1 MPFGA
6 FLAFC
11 AVVLL
16 AASAPVQATIVIF
29 GHHQGLSGQSIA
41 RPGAEVPVYSVRL
54 VNDGNSTLQS
64 IALTLSDLSTP
75 TGIGASAFA
84 QLRLYRSADATF
96 DAGSDSLLGT
106 QNSVALGSPSTIS
119 LDAPLNWNSSFPYF
133 IATLT
138 LSTTHVDEVGTN
150 KDAFRVGSAA
160 GAIATSSGAI
170 GGEIVA
176 DNANSVSI
184 DVVAT
189 QVAFATQPVDA
200 TASNGDVVSGR
211 AFATQPVLEARDAY
225 GNVDVDASGSAS
237 IGVGSGSGSV
247 SLSGS
252 TGVNWTAGRA
262 PFTNLAVTT
271 ASDAASFTL
280 SATSSGLTSA
290 TSRSLVADIVA
301 TQMVFTAQPTHGGVA
316 NGDVLSGVAFQ
327 TQPVVSAQDAD
338 GRVDTDFND
347 AITLTTSA
355 PGTLSGT
362 TTRSASSGVATFTD
376 ITYTATVDQQS
387 FALLADDLPGGS
399 GGDLPSASTASRT
412 ADIVATKI
420 VFATL
425 PSDAAATN
433 GNVVSG
439 RAFTTQPVLEA
450 RNESGQRDLNF
461 TGSVSLSLPPG
472 NPSLSGTL
480 SKTWIS
486 GRADFAG
493 SGLRV
498 TATSDATT
506 FALSATSG
514 SISGQSTTLTADII
528 ATQMAFATQPADA
541 RAPNGDVVSG
551 IAFQTQPTIEAR
563 NDDGVVDIHYAGNP
577 PALTVQSGDV
587 TLTGTTSANWSN
599 GRASFSNLAVDAASE
614 GQSFALAAANDGG
627 LTPVTTNA
635 LVADIVATQMVFTA
649 QPTHSGVSNGDV
661 LSGVPFQTQPIV
673 SAQDAGGRIDTHFND
688 TIALTT
694 SAPGTLSGATSQQAT
709 SGVATFTNIA
719 YTATADQQSFAL
731 LADDLPGGS
740 GGDLPSA
747 STNSRTAD
755 IVATKIVFTTL
766 PSDAAATNGD
776 VVSGRAFATQ
786 PILEAVNESGQ
797 RDLNFTGNATIAL
810 ASGSATLLGTT
821 SVAWSAG
828 RALFDAS
835 GLGIS
840 TSGDG
845 VTFALR
851 ASATGLADA
860 TTSTL
865 TADIVATKIAFT
877 TQPSDPAASN
887 GSVVS
892 GRVFATQPV
901 LEAVNESGQKDLHLS
916 NVPVT
921 LAVQSDA
928 VTLLGTATTNWVS
941 GRAAFANLSA
951 SATGDAAPFTLS
963 ATSAG
968 LISADSNALVAD
980 IVATQMVFTTQPAHG
995 GLATDDVLSGAPF
1008 QTQPTLQARDADGRV
1023 DTHFADIITLTTSA
1037 PGTLSGTTAR
1047 QAIAGIAVFD
1057 DVAYAATEDHQSFAL
1072 TADDQPDGSGGDLPS
1087 VSTANLS
1094 ADIVATRLVFAQ
1106 APRTSAGV
1114 GAELLDPELTVRAVH
1129 QDGGIDGEFT
1139 GPISLNA
1146 VAVGQSVPLLGFSA
1160 SPAHTLTPS
1169 NGQVTFTSASYDSA
1183 GQLQLLA
1190 TSVGLESARS
1200 ATISQVGTLELRA
1213 PLEQVPNQLAFQR
1226 DATPRQVALM
1236 SFGAAA
1242 RGEALALTHLSAH
1255 LSFGSGMSPTHVDTL
1270 HLWRDSGS
1278 LSLLDPGDRLLGTA
1292 AVDGDGAAHF
1302 ASLRDTLDGL
1312 GTFLIT
1318 WSARSPLQ
1326 AGWTLR
1332 AELEANSIRAM
1343 STRMSGVAA
1352 SASGASIESALH
1364 EVGLVGQPHRLLL
1377 SAAPDS
1383 LIADSLSS
1391 TTLTATIVDAQQRPI
1406 TTDNRT
1412 LVAFTTISG
1421 DVWISGSLSAQAQ
1434 GGSASTGLRAGTT
1447 AGTAR
1452 VRAGAAGLLPDTID
1466 VALIAGPVAN
1476 IELVADPPSILL
1488 ENGDRSDVTALLRDA
1503 YGNLTG
1509 NGEEVSF
1516 SLTGSGRFVDDANS
1530 AYSSNGLASTQVQ
1543 ATNPGT
1549 LRVAAVARTLR
1560 REMDIAVVATQPPFI
1575 SLSSSIAELPASG
1588 TRAADITA
1596 FLRDARGELLSTN
1609 DTTRVRFS
1617 IVQGQATLS
1626 QSETVANSGLAST
1639 QVRSLGLAGP
1649 IVVRAE
1655 AEHLQGAE
1663 IELQARA
1670 EAAYR
1675 LDLVVVPATIVAD
1688 RQSTAVL
1695 SAVVRDSLGN
1705 IVSDAAADISFSI
1718 ESGNAE
1724 IIGPQTA
1731 ITQNGT
1737 AQTTLRS
1744 SIRAEAITLRAEAP
1758 GLLSGSTQL
1767 QLTAGPAAKIQLRA
1781 SPAALPGIDT
1791 TSAELI
1797 AEIQDVHGNRIL
1809 ADSTTVVSFSISGG
1823 PATVRPPTFSRAS
1836 EGLAHARL
1844 LSTGE
1849 IGNILVFAG
1858 SSGLAPSTFTIPVL
1872 ETQPPRFN
1880 SDVVQIELVEDGPT
1894 QRLDLGSLVTDVDS
1908 PIEQLVFTVSNADIP
1923 LTLRIDGRHLVASPT
1938 TPNFADTVQT
1948 TLVVRDPNGLE
1959 DTAVLQIA
1967 VLPQND
1973 PPRITSVPDTVATVD
1988 SLYIYAISSV
1998 DADGDAMSFNLLEG
2012 PQGMRFD
2019 RAIGRAAWRPAS
2031 AGTYEVR
2038 IAVSDGT
2045 VASEQTFRLHVVG
2058 STERMAFASE
2068 PPLSVRLG
2076 RLYRY
2081 QPLLLNTPSTA
2092 PRFSLLAAPPRMQ
2105 IDPDTGLISWM
2116 PTSGDATRSAVT
2128 LVASSGVQ
2136 QVRQQFQ
2143 IALTE
2148 GNTAPQITS
2157 TPITQTLVDSL
2168 YLYPLRASD
2177 ADSDTLVFT
2186 IVRGPTTMRIN
2197 PLNGLISWVP
2207 KRSDMGIHDI
2217 AVRTYDGQFNDEQV
2231 FQLSVQSLNAPP
2243 RIVPLKGVTVEG
2255 GTATLRL
2262 IDLVSDTDHAFADL
2276 EWTIRQ
2282 IDGDPIN
2289 YTYAAGDVA
2298 VLFSVPSAFTQA
2310 RIQLEVNDPDG
2321 NSDQHA
2327 LRIARRQQSDFNG
2340 DTSIDLSDF
2349 FALADAFGAAPNAK
2363 NWNENADLNRDGII
2377 NLDDFFAFIDS
2388 FNRANL
2394 PEK

>member
-237 IGVGSGSGSV
+237 IGVGSGSV

-316 NGDVLSGVAFQ
+316 NGDVLSGVPFQ

-376 ITYTATVDQQS
+376 IAYTATVDQQS

-425 PSDAAATN
+425 PSDATATN

-551 IAFQTQPTIEAR
+551 VAFQTQPTIEAR
-563 NDDGVVDIHYAGNP
+563 NSDGVVDIHYASNP
-577 PALTVQSGDV
+577 PTLTVQSGDV
-587 TLTGTTSANWSN
+587 TLAGTTSASWIN

-614 GQSFALAAANDGG
+614 GQSFALAAANGGG
-627 LTPVTTNA
+627 LTPVTSNA

-649 QPTHSGVSNGDV
+649 QPSHSGVSNGDV

-694 SAPGTLSGATSQQAT
+694 SAPGTLSGSTSQQSI
-709 SGVATFTNIA
+709 SGVATFTDIA

-747 STNSRTAD
+747 STTSRTAD

-786 PILEAVNESGQ
+786 PVLEAVNESGQ

-828 RALFDAS
+828 RARFDAS

-851 ASATGLADA
+851 ASAPGLADA

-892 GRVFATQPV
+892 GRVFAVQPV

-916 NVPVT
+916 NVAVT

-941 GRAAFANLSA
+941 GRATFAGLSV

-968 LISADSNALVAD
+968 LVSADSNALVAD

-995 GLATDDVLSGAPF
+995 GLATDDVLSGVPF

-1023 DTHFADIITLTTSA
+1023 DAHFADTITLTTNA

-1057 DVAYAATEDHQSFAL
+1057 DIAYTATQDHQSFTL
-1072 TADDQPDGSGGDLPS
+1072 TADDQPGGSGGDLPS
-1087 VSTANLS
+1087 VSTAS
-1094 ADIVATRLVFAQ
+1094 RTADIVATRLVFAQ
-1106 APRTSAGV
+1106 TPHTSASV
-1114 GAELLDPELTVRAVH
+1114 GTELIDSQLTVRAVH
-1129 QDGGIDGEFT
+1129 QDGGVDSEFN
-1139 GPISLNA
+1139 GHIALD
-1146 VAVGQSVPLLGFSA
+1146 AVGVDQSVPLQGFTA
-1160 SPAHTLTPS
+1160 APERTLIPS
-1169 NGQVTFTSASYDSA
+1169 GGQVTFTSAKYDSA

-1190 TSVGLESARS
+1190 TSPGLQPARS
-1200 ATISQVGTLELRA
+1200 AAISQVGSLELRA

-1226 DATPRQVALM
+1226 DATPRQVALL
-1236 SFGAAA
+1236 SFAAAA
-1242 RGEALALTHLSAH
+1242 RGEPLALVNLSTH
-1255 LSFGSGMSPTHVDTL
+1255 LSFGSGMSPTHIDTL
-1270 HLWRDSGS
+1270 HLWRDSGA
-1278 LSLLDPGDRLLGTA
+1278 LGLLDPSDRLLGAA
-1292 AVDGDGAAHF
+1292 AVNDDSTARF
-1302 ASLRDTLDGL
+1302 ASLTDTLNGL
-1312 GTFLIT
+1312 EHFLVT
-1318 WSARSPLQ
+1318 WTARGPLQ

-1332 AELEANSIRAM
+1332 AQLDADSIDAV
-1343 STRMSGVAA
+1343 STHISGTAA
-1352 SASGASIESALH
+1352 ATSGANVESALH
-1364 EVGLVGQPHRLLL
+1364 EVGLVGQPHHLLL

-1383 LIADSLSS
+1383 LIANDLSR
-1391 TTLTATIVDAQQRPI
+1391 TMLIATIVDAQQRPV
-1406 TTDNRT
+1406 TMDNRT

-1434 GGSASTGLRAGTT
+1434 GGRASTELRAGTT
-1447 AGTAR
+1447 AGAAR
-1452 VRAGAAGLLPDTID
+1452 VRASAAGLLPDTVD
-1466 VALIAGPVAN
+1466 VTLVAGPVAA
-1476 IELVADPPSILL
+1476 IELVAEPPSILL

-1503 YGNLTG
+1503 HGNLAG
-1509 NGEEVSF
+1509 DGEAVAF
-1516 SLTGSGRFVDDANS
+1516 SLIGSGLFVGDANN

-1543 ATNPGT
+1543 SATPGT
-1549 LRVAAVARTLR
+1549 LRVAATAQTLR
-1560 REMDIAVVATQPPFI
+1560 REITIPVVATQPPFI
-1575 SLSSSIAELPASG
+1575 SLSSSVAELPASG
-1588 TRAADITA
+1588 TRAAEITA
-1596 FLRDARGELLSTN
+1596 FLRDARGELLSMD
-1609 DTTRVRFS
+1609 DTTRVHFS
-1617 IVQGQATLS
+1617 IVRGQATLS
-1626 QSETVANSGLAST
+1626 QSETVASSGLAST
-1639 QVRSLGLAGP
+1639 QVRSLGVAGP

-1655 AEHLQGAE
+1655 AAHLQSAE
-1663 IELQARA
+1663 VELLARA
-1670 EAAYR
+1670 TSAYR

-1705 IVSDAAADISFSI
+1705 IVGDAAANISFSI
-1718 ESGNAE
+1718 ESGDAE

-1731 ITQNGT
+1731 IAQSGT
-1737 AQTTLRS
+1737 AQTILRS

-1758 GLLSGSTQL
+1758 GLLPGSTQL
-1767 QLTAGPAAKIQLRA
+1767 QLVAGPAAKIQLRA

-1791 TSAELI
+1791 TSAELT
-1797 AEIQDVHGNRIL
+1797 AEIQDVHGNRIW

-1823 PATVRPPTFSRAS
+1823 PATIRPPTFSRTR
-1836 EGLAHARL
+1836 EGLARARL
-1844 LSTGE
+1844 LSTGA
-1849 IGNILVFAG
+1849 IGSILVFAG
-1858 SSGLAPSTFTIPVL
+1858 SSGLAPSTFTIPVR
-1872 ETQPPRFN
+1872 ETQPPRFT
-1880 SDVVQIELVEDGPT
+1880 SDAIQIELVEDGPA
-1894 QRLDLGSLVTDVDS
+1894 QRVDLSALVTDVDS
-1908 PIEQLVFTVSNADIP
+1908 PIDQLAFVVSDKDMP
-1923 LTLRIDGRHLVASPT
+1923 LTLRIDGQHLVAAPT
-1938 TPNFADTVQT
+1938 APDYAGVVQT
-1948 TLVVRDPNGLE
+1948 TLVVRDPTGLE
-1959 DTAVLQIA
+1959 DTSELHIEI
-1967 VLPQND
+1967 LPQND
-1973 PPRITSVPDTVATVD
+1973 PPRITSIPDTVATID
-1988 SLYIYAISSV
+1988 SLYLYAINSV
-1998 DADGDAMSFNLLEG
+1998 DTDGDAMSFNLIDG
-2012 PQGMRFD
+2012 PPGMRFD
-2019 RAIGRAAWRPAS
+2019 RAIGRAAWRPTS
-2031 AGTYEVR
+2031 AGTYEIR
-2038 IAVSDGT
+2038 IAVSDGN
-2045 VASEQTFRLHVVG
+2045 VASEQTFRLHVVA
-2058 STERMAFASE
+2058 STERMAFASQ
-2068 PPLSVRLG
+2068 PTTSVRLG

-2081 QPLLLNTPSTA
+2081 QPLLINTPSTTL
-2092 PRFSLLAAPPRMQ
+2092 RFSLLSAPPGMQ
-2105 IDPDTGLISWM
+2105 IDPGTGQISWM
-2116 PTSGDATRSAVT
+2116 PNSGDPTSSAVT
-2128 LVASSGVQ
+2128 LLATSGVQ
-2136 QVRQQFQ
+2136 QIRQSFQ

-2157 TPITQTLVDSL
+2157 TPVTQTLVDSL
-2168 YLYPLRASD
+2168 YLYPLHASD
-2177 ADSDTLVFT
+2177 ADSDTLVYT
-2186 IVRGPTTMRIN
+2186 IVRGPATMRIN

-2207 KRSDMGIHDI
+2207 KRIDVGTHEI

-2231 FQLSVQSLNAPP
+2231 FQLSVQSLSAPP

-2262 IDLVSDTDHAFADL
+2262 IDLVSDADHTFAQLD
-2276 EWTIRQ
+2276 WAIRQ
-2282 IDGDPIN
+2282 IDGDPIS
-2289 YTYAAGDVA
+2289 YTYSSGDVA
-2298 VLFSVPSAFTQA
+2298 VLFSVSSFFIQA
-2310 RIQLEVNDPDG
+2310 RIQLKVSDLDG
-2321 NSDQHA
+2321 NSDEHI

-2349 FALADAFGAAPNAK
+2349 FALADAFGAAPNAE
-2363 NWNENADLNRDGII
+2363 NWNESADLNRDGVI